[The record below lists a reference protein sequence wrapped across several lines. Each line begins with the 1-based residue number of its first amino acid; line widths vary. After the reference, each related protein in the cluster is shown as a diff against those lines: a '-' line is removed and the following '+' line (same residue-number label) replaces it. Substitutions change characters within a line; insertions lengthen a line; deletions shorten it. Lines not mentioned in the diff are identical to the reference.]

1 MANRLHRRELLP
13 YLREHMPAIGATVA
27 TEHLECSAVP
37 GRNKDKRKRLYI
49 TEREGTILFYCQHCG
64 YSGSI
69 LLSGKQRRESK
80 ALPIKG
86 RTCSLPKD
94 FEGIEHAPSIAIDY
108 ILQWEIAL
116 ATAKSY
122 GIGYSKA
129 LNRLILPC
137 YRGGELSYY
146 QARLLSGI
154 GPKYLSYGNKGEGYM
169 WNKNGSGTLVIVE
182 DMLSAIKLA
191 TLGVDSLALLT
202 TSISK
207 VLLATI
213 LAYKYCE
220 YVVWLDADNT
230 GVKRKGR
237 ELQRELG
244 LLAQVSLIELTDPK
258 RISNYELKEILG
270 LD

>member
-1 MANRLHRRELLP
+1 MLAVGSTI
-13 YLREHMPAIGATVA
+13 AV
-27 TEHLECSAVP
+27 EHLECHAVP
-37 GRNKDKRKRLYI
+37 GRKKDKRKRLYI
-49 TEREGTILFYCQHCG
+49 TERDGTALFYCQHCG

-69 LLSGKQRRESK
+69 LLSRKQRREAK
-80 ALPIKG
+80 AMPTRGKA
-86 RTCSLPKD
+86 CSLPKD
-94 FEGIEHAPSIAIDY
+94 FIQLQDAPKEAIEMVTQWGITIQD
-108 ILQWEIAL
+108 
-116 ATAKSY
+116 AKSY

-137 YRGGELSYY
+137 YREGELAYY

-154 GPKYLSYGNKGEGYM
+154 GPNNSSTASAKYLSYGNKGEGYM